1 MKVILT
7 TDVPRVGKKGDLLT
21 VADGYGR
28 NFLIGCGVAVEATAG
43 KLKDY
48 QFQKKNQED
57 KTAKLRAKAE
67 EKKSEIEGK
76 IVTLPTSCGDTGKL
90 FGAVTTTQIAEALQK
105 QYKLTIDKKDI
116 KVEETIKLLGQ
127 YPVKLKLFQGVEAK
141 MTLSVEKA

>member
-28 NFLIGCGVAVEATAG
+28 NFLIGRGMAVEATAG

-57 KTAKLRAKAE
+57 KTAKLRARAE

-76 IVTLPTSCGDTGKL
+76 IVTLSTSFGNTGKL
-90 FGAVTTTQIAEALQK
+90 FGAVTTAQIAEALKK

-116 KVEETIKLLGQ
+116 KLEETIKLLGQ